1 MRPLTAVEQFF
12 ERLFER
18 PTARLFKT
26 RLQPVQLQRRI
37 ERAMENERLSGAGRT
52 LVPNR
57 FRVYLNPDDLAE
69 FGDLSSA
76 LAAELADGALSFARA
91 HHYTLVDRPR
101 VELVANRHLNRS
113 EIRIDTRFADRPA
126 GGHTERG
133 VDALADGSADAV
145 EDSGKDAGVD
155 AGPQV
160 VGTDADEPGEYTGT
174 AIFTVPRQEAPSARL
189 RILGSGGTEREIEVD
204 GGQMTIGRARDNDL
218 VLDDGRV
225 SRHHARLLPRHG
237 ALVFTDLGSTNGSWL
252 NGARIAEVALGE
264 GDRIELGETVLVV
277 ESIAGS
283 DD

>member
-57 FRVYLNPDDLAE
+57 FRVYLHPDDLAE
-69 FGDLSSA
+69 FGELTSA

-91 HHYTLVDRPR
+91 HRYTLVDRPR
-101 VELVANRHLNRS
+101 VELVANRHLDRA
-113 EIRIDTRFADRPA
+113 EIRVDTRFADRPI
-126 GGHTERG
+126 
-133 VDALADGSADAV
+133 DARPETGAETGAEPAPA
-145 EDSGKDAGVD
+145 ETA
-155 AGPQV
+155 P
-160 VGTDADEPGEYTGT
+160 DADELDAITGT
-174 AIFTVPRQEAPSARL
+174 AVFTVPRQKAPSARL
-189 RILGSGGTEREIEVD
+189 RVIRPDGTEHEFEAD

-218 VLDDGRV
+218 VLDDAKV

-237 ALVFTDLGSTNGSWL
+237 TLVFTDLGSTNGSWV
-252 NGARIAEVALGE
+252 NGARVAEVALGE
-264 GDRIELGETVLVV
+264 GDRIEIGATVLVV
-277 ESIAGS
+277 ESVAGS

>member
-18 PTARLFKT
+18 PTARLFRT

-57 FRVYLNPDDLAE
+57 FRVYLNPTDLAD
-69 FGDLSSA
+69 FGDMSAA

-101 VELVANRHLNRS
+101 VELVANRHLQRS
-113 EIRIDTRFADRPA
+113 EIRVDTRFADRPTDSDTGPA
-126 GGHTERG
+126 AEVATTDRDET
-133 VDALADGSADAV
+133 
-145 EDSGKDAGVD
+145 DSGK
-155 AGPQV
+155 PETR
-160 VGTDADEPGEYTGT
+160 TDT
-174 AIFTVPRQEAPSARL
+174 ALFTLSREQAPAARL
-189 RILGSGGTEREIEVD
+189 RIIRPDGTEREVEAD
-204 GGQMTIGRARDNDL
+204 GRQMTIGRARDNDV
-218 VLDDGRV
+218 VLDDGKV
-225 SRHHARLLPRHG
+225 SRHHARLLPRHRT
-237 ALVFTDLGSTNGSWL
+237 LVFIDLGSTNGSWV
-252 NGARIAEVALGE
+252 NGTRIAEVALGE

-277 ESIAGS
+277 ESVAGT